1 VLAYPLTVMAAGS
14 GPTILDIVSL
24 AVQALTPLAVVGL
37 GFCLAR
43 LSRRVEAVQWA
54 NQTVVSRRVELFT
67 QVAPKLNQLLCFA
80 TFVGRWKEISPQ
92 QATTL
97 KRDLDEIMFANRMLF
112 SDELFDAYQLFMK
125 SLFDMYASTD
135 ADAPLRVQINTEL
148 GDRRNLVWWEDP
160 MTSHFSATNSATIG
174 EVQATYETL
183 GQRFRAD
190 LYVCHAEKPVL
201 TVPPVDRPASPPVAR
216 QPQAGESALPR
227 RWSAA
232 RASLDRDQ

>member
-1 VLAYPLTVMAAGS
+1 MTLDTNLALASV
-14 GPTILDIVSL
+14 

-54 NQTVVSRRVELFT
+54 NQTVVTRRVEIFT

-80 TFVGRWKEISPQ
+80 TFVGRWKEIAPQ
-92 QATTL
+92 QTTTI

-112 SDELFDAYQLFMK
+112 SDELFNAYQLFMA

-135 ADAPLRVQINTEL
+135 ADAPLRAQITTAL

-160 MTSHFSATNSATIG
+160 MTSRFSATNSATIG
-174 EVQATYETL
+174 EVQATYEAL

-201 TVPPVDRPASPPVAR
+201 PVPPADRPASPPLAR
-216 QPQAGESALPR
+216 QPHAGGSALPR
-227 RWSAA
+227 HWSAA
-232 RASLDRDQ
+232 RTSPDRDQ